1 MSKMQIVLAGVGG
14 QGLVSAGGMLA
25 EATSI
30 YEKREA
36 LMCCAYGSEARGT
49 FTKAEV
55 IIDETRIFFPE
66 VQDADVVIALHQIA
80 YERYASEN
88 GANAAVVSAKT
99 KLIYDS
105 NTVTPHDCP
114 AQQIG
119 IPISK
124 LAEEA
129 GAAIS
134 QNVVMLGIL
143 SAFPGTA
150 GLEPLEAMV
159 KKKFASKPKVI
170 ATNIKSLHAGYE
182 YAKSIGIGE

>member
-1 MSKMQIVLAGVGG
+1 MSKIQIILAGVGG

-25 EATSI
+25 EASSI

-55 IIDETRIFFPE
+55 IIDEKKIYFPE
-66 VQDADVVIALHQIA
+66 VQQPDVIIALHQIA
-80 YERYASEN
+80 YERYA
-88 GANAAVVSAKT
+88 GAVGPST

-105 NTVTPHDCP
+105 DTVIPHESG
-114 AQQIG
+114 AEQIP
-119 IPISK
+119 IPISS

-150 GLEPLEAMV
+150 GLAPLEEMV
-159 KKKFASKPKVI
+159 KKKFAAKPKVI
-170 ATNIKSLHAGYE
+170 ETNIKALHAGYD
-182 YAKSIGIGE
+182 YASSKGVG